1 MSDILGEKFCLFVFC
16 FDGCSS
22 GGMEGGQRATLL
34 TENFSGSFLFIRA
47 TSSFA
52 IVILIGKNIVLT
64 QYEMMVL
71 LNNIFLLIS
80 VLYLGYKSRKTVI

>member
-1 MSDILGEKFCLFVFC
+1 MWESSICLFSKTTMSDILGEKFCLFVFS

-22 GGMEGGQRATLL
+22 GRMEGGQRATLL

-47 TSSFA
+47 RSSFA

-64 QYEMMVL
+64 QY
-71 LNNIFLLIS
+71 
-80 VLYLGYKSRKTVI
+80 